1 MKNIIIMA
9 AVHPGTLAIG
19 NKGDLI
25 FRVPEDMAFFK
36 NTTMGSQIVVGRK
49 TWESIPNSLPGRD
62 VFVLTKNPEL
72 VETSERVR
80 AFTSVF
86 DVIQNLDPTR
96 QTYVI
101 GGAEVYGQLMPY
113 ASFMLITLV
122 DRTVPEYDTTFPT
135 DVAGHWMRKQSKV
148 LTKEGDVVVHLL
160 VRVDT

>member
-1 MKNIIIMA
+1 MKNIILIA
-9 AVHPGTLAIG
+9 AVHPHTLAIG
-19 NKGDLI
+19 NKGELL
-25 FRVPEDMAFFK
+25 FNVPEDMKFFK

-72 VETSERVR
+72 VETSERVQ

-86 DVIQNLDPTR
+86 DVIQNLDPLR
-96 QTYVI
+96 MTYVI
-101 GGAEVYGQLMPY
+101 GGAEVYEQFMPY

-122 DRTVPEYDTTFPT
+122 DRPVEEYDAVFPT
-135 DVAGHWMRKQSKV
+135 DVGGVWVRKQSEV

-160 VRVDT
+160 VRDN

>member
-1 MKNIIIMA
+1 MKNIILIA
-9 AVHPGTLAIG
+9 AVHPHTLAIG
-19 NKGDLI
+19 NKGELL
-25 FRVPEDMAFFK
+25 FNVPEDMAFFK
-36 NTTMGSQIVVGRK
+36 NATMGAQIVVGRK

-72 VETSERVR
+72 IDTSDRVR

-101 GGAEVYGQLMPY
+101 GGAEVYGQFMPY

-122 DRTVPEYDTTFPT
+122 DRPVEEYDTTFPT
-135 DVAGHWMRKQSKV
+135 DIGGRWVRKQSTV
-148 LTKEGDVVVHLL
+148 LTKDGSVVVHLL
-160 VRVDT
+160 VKDN

>member
-1 MKNIIIMA
+1 MKNIIIIA
-9 AVHPGTLAIG
+9 AVHPQTLAIG
-19 NKGDLI
+19 NKGELL
-25 FRVPEDMAFFK
+25 FSVPEDMAFFK
-36 NTTMGSQIVVGRK
+36 NTTMGAQIVVGRR
-49 TWESIPNSLPGRD
+49 TWDSIPNSLPGRD

-72 VETSERVR
+72 VETSDRVQ

-101 GGAEVYGQLMPY
+101 GGAQTYEQFMPY
-113 ASFMLITLV
+113 TAFMLITLV

-135 DVAGHWMRKQSKV
+135 DVGGRWVRKQSQV

-160 VRVDT
+160 IRDET

>member
-19 NKGDLI
+19 NKGDLL

-72 VETSERVR
+72 VETSERVQ

-101 GGAEVYGQLMPY
+101 GGAEVYGQFMPY
-113 ASFMLITLV
+113 ASFMLITIV
-122 DRTVPEYDTTFPT
+122 DRPVPEYDTTFPT
-135 DVAGHWMRKQSKV
+135 DVGGRWVRKQSTV
-148 LTKEGDVVVHLL
+148 LTKEGGTVVHLL
-160 VRVDT
+160 VREN

>member
-1 MKNIIIMA
+1 MKNIIIIA

-19 NKGDLI
+19 NKGDLL

-36 NTTMGSQIVVGRK
+36 NTTRGSQIVVGRK

-72 VETSERVR
+72 IDTSDRVR
-80 AFTSVF
+80 AYTSVF

-101 GGAEVYGQLMPY
+101 GGAEVYGQFMPY
-113 ASFMLITLV
+113 ASFMLITLIDRPV
-122 DRTVPEYDTTFPT
+122 DEYDTTFPT
-135 DVAGHWMRKQSKV
+135 DVGGHWVRKQSQV

-160 VRVDT
+160 VRDN